1 MVITA
6 EHIATTIERIGT
18 LCNEL
23 RDTNSSA
30 LPFVDRL
37 QGVMLASEL
46 YDIAGQLDAQRE
58 ETLSRKL
65 VTPELTKYRA
75 YRRYAARTERCLLPC
90 QCRECGRICAEDNRC
105 VFL

>member
-6 EHIATTIERIGT
+6 EHIASTIEHIGT

-37 QGVMLASEL
+37 HGVMLASEL

-58 ETLSRKL
+58 ETHPILAKTRC
-65 VTPELTKYRA
+65 
-75 YRRYAARTERCLLPC
+75 ARTYKISCL
-90 QCRECGRICAEDNRC
+90 
-105 VFL
+105 